1 MIYRCQC
8 SMDQLILDHSTNDQ
22 WFTSP
27 EFFFFVISESFP
39 RHIINIIELHILLS
53 AHLSACTC
61 ITCIL
66 RTLRIFHLSIL
77 YPVVLTSW
85 TSDSVQIIY
94 ILNRYSSLFDVSN
107 KRSQNALK
115 KNWSKLR
122 FVYKRRSLCF
132 LSSSMPIVCV
142 YCGNY
147 LLFALKMRKLG
158 ILIE

>member
-1 MIYRCQC
+1 MSVFNGSVNTWPFYKWPMI
-8 SMDQLILDHSTNDQ
+8 H
-22 WFTSP
+22 
-27 EFFFFVISESFP
+27 FP
-39 RHIINIIELHILLS
+39 WILLFRDFRIIS
-53 AHLSACTC
+53 TSYHQHYRVTHFVVSPSLCMYVHYV
-61 ITCIL
+61 L